1 MKKLSFVACSV
12 FATLMFVACSD
23 EPVTTAVPL
32 AGGGGQGGGVA
43 LDSTRNVSVAFKGCF
58 DYSYNDALKKTAAE
72 NPKAYLVTDDAGYH
86 VVIPD
91 MAGTCGYENIVFNNQ
106 RVLDTLKI
114 NFEGD
119 PAECNCIN
127 DVWFNIDPLD
137 ADIKYLVYQNI
148 VYEVVTESLPVL
160 SSSSDFLTPSS
171 SSIEVT
177 SSSDM
182 AQSSSSDVAE
192 SSSSV
197 VSSSS
202 AAEDPSRVVVTDAV
216 AQCEDRRTFDDPM
229 LDGSAS
235 AESFTREKS
244 DAALPPVAYRYVSTE
259 NVGFTIK
266 NVTTTC
272 NVTID
277 SLEITTADST
287 IYVNAKYD
295 LTNAQRCLCHSQ
307 ITFNMKID
315 PAYNTAKYLVLN
327 DGGSTNFDN
336 KMEIVDLD
344 VIRVDDIPNGDF

>member
-1 MKKLSFVACSV
+1 MKKLSVVACSA
-12 FATLMFVACSD
+12 FAALMFVACSD
-23 EPVTTAVPL
+23 DPVTAAVPP
-32 AGGGGQGGGVA
+32 AGGGAGQGGGVA
-43 LDSTRNVSVAFKGCF
+43 LDSTRNISVAFKGCF
-58 DYSYNDALKKTAAE
+58 DYSYNDALKKTAVE

-119 PAECNCIN
+119 PAECRCIN

-137 ADIKYLVYQNI
+137 ADIKYLVYLNT
-148 VYEVVTESLPVL
+148 VYEVVAEPLL
-160 SSSSDFLTPSS
+160 ERSSSSELL
-171 SSIEVT
+171 
-177 SSSDM
+177 M
-182 AQSSSSDVAE
+182 QSSSSDMAE

-202 AAEDPSRVVVTDAV
+202 EEDPSRVIVTDANV
-216 AQCEDRRTFDDPM
+216 QCEDRRTLDPM
-229 LDGSAS
+229 LDGNSV
-235 AESFTREKS
+235 ESFTREKS

-266 NVTTTC
+266 NVTATC

-277 SLEITTADST
+277 SLEITTADNT

-295 LTNAQRCLCHSQ
+295 FTNAQRCLCRSE
-307 ITFNMKID
+307 ITFSVKID
-315 PAYNTAKYLVLN
+315 PAYNTAEYLVLN
-327 DGGSTNFDN
+327 DGSSTNFDN
-336 KMEIVDLD
+336 KMDVIDLD
-344 VIRVDDIPNGDF
+344 VIRTDDIPNNDF

>member
-1 MKKLSFVACSV
+1 MKKLSIVACSA
-12 FATLMFVACSD
+12 FAALMFVACSD
-23 EPVTTAVPL
+23 DSVTTAVPL
-32 AGGGGQGGGVA
+32 AGGAGQGGGVA
-43 LDSTRNVSVAFKGCF
+43 LDSTRNISVAFKGCF

-72 NPKAYLVTDDAGYH
+72 NPKAYLVTDEAGYH

-91 MAGTCGYENIVFNNQ
+91 MGGACGYENIVFNNQ

-114 NFEGD
+114 SFEGD

-137 ADIKYLVYQNI
+137 ADIKYLVYQNT
-148 VYEVVTESLPVL
+148 VYEVVAEPLPVQ
-160 SSSSDFLTPSS
+160 SSSSELL
-171 SSIEVT
+171 V
-177 SSSDM
+177 
-182 AQSSSSDVAE
+182 QSSSSDVAE

-202 AAEDPSRVVVTDAV
+202 AEDSSRVIVTDAV
-216 AQCEDRRTFDDPM
+216 AQCDDRRTFDPM

-244 DAALPPVAYRYVSTE
+244 DATLPPVVERYVSTE

-266 NVTTTC
+266 NVTATC

-277 SLEITTADST
+277 SLEITTADGT

-295 LTNAQRCLCHSQ
+295 YTNAQRCLCRSE
-307 ITFNMKID
+307 ITFSVKID
-315 PAYNTAKYLVLN
+315 PAYNTAEYLVLN
-327 DGGSTNFDN
+327 DGSSTNFDN
-336 KMEIVDLD
+336 KMEVVDLD
-344 VIRVDDIPNGDF
+344 VIRVDDIPNSDF

>member
-1 MKKLSFVACSV
+1 MKKLSIVACSA
-12 FATLMFVACSD
+12 FAALMFVACSD
-23 EPVTTAVPL
+23 DSVTAAVPL
-32 AGGGGQGGGVA
+32 AGGAGQGGGVA
-43 LDSTRNVSVAFKGCF
+43 LDSTRNISVAFKGCF

-137 ADIKYLVYQNI
+137 ADIKYLVYQNT
-148 VYEVVTESLPVL
+148 VYEVVAKPLPVQ

-171 SSIEVT
+171 SSIEVA
-177 SSSDM
+177 SSSDV
-182 AQSSSSDVAE
+182 AQSSSSE
-192 SSSSV
+192 

-202 AAEDPSRVVVTDAV
+202 AAEDPSRVIVTDAV

-266 NVTTTC
+266 NVTMTC
-272 NVTID
+272 NVSID
-277 SLEITTADST
+277 SLEITTADNT

-295 LTNAQRCLCHSQ
+295 FTNAQRCLCRSK
-307 ITFNMKID
+307 ITFSVKID
-315 PAYNTAKYLVLN
+315 PAYNTAEYLVLN
-327 DGGSTNFDN
+327 DGSSTNFDN
-336 KMEIVDLD
+336 KMEVVDLD
-344 VIRVDDIPNGDF
+344 VIRVDDISNSDF

>member
-1 MKKLSFVACSV
+1 MKKLSVVACSAFV
-12 FATLMFVACSD
+12 ALMFVACSD
-23 EPVTTAVPL
+23 DPVTAAVPP
-32 AGGGGQGGGVA
+32 AGGGAGQGGGVA
-43 LDSTRNVSVAFKGCF
+43 LDSTRNISVAFKGCF

-91 MAGTCGYENIVFNNQ
+91 MGGACGYENIVFNNQ

-137 ADIKYLVYQNI
+137 ADIKYLVYLNT
-148 VYEVVTESLPVL
+148 VYEIVAEPLL
-160 SSSSDFLTPSS
+160 ERSSSSELL
-171 SSIEVT
+171 
-177 SSSDM
+177 M
-182 AQSSSSDVAE
+182 QSSSSDVAE

-202 AAEDPSRVVVTDAV
+202 EEDPSRVIVTDANV
-216 AQCEDRRTFDDPM
+216 QCEDRRTFDPM
-229 LDGSAS
+229 LDGNSV
-235 AESFTREKS
+235 ESFTREKS
-244 DAALPPVAYRYVSTE
+244 DATLPPVAYRYVSTE

-266 NVTTTC
+266 NVTATC

-277 SLEITTADST
+277 SLEITTADNT

-295 LTNAQRCLCHSQ
+295 FTNAQRCLCRSE
-307 ITFNMKID
+307 ITFSVKID
-315 PAYNTAKYLVLN
+315 PAYNTAEYLVLN
-327 DGGSTNFDN
+327 DGSSTNFDN
-336 KMEIVDLD
+336 KMDVIDLD
-344 VIRVDDIPNGDF
+344 VIRVDDIPNNDF

>member
-1 MKKLSFVACSV
+1 MKKLSFVACSA
-12 FATLMFVACSD
+12 FAALMFVACSD
-23 EPVTTAVPL
+23 DPVTAAVPP
-32 AGGGGQGGGVA
+32 AGGGAGQGGGVA
-43 LDSTRNVSVAFKGCF
+43 LDSTRNISVAFKGCF
-58 DYSYNDALKKTAAE
+58 DYSYNDALKKTAVE

-137 ADIKYLVYQNI
+137 ADIKYLVYLNT
-148 VYEVVTESLPVL
+148 VYEIVAEPLL
-160 SSSSDFLTPSS
+160 ERSSSSELL
-171 SSIEVT
+171 
-177 SSSDM
+177 M
-182 AQSSSSDVAE
+182 QSSSSNAAE

-202 AAEDPSRVVVTDAV
+202 EEDPSRVIVTDANV
-216 AQCEDRRTFDDPM
+216 QCEDRRTFDPM
-229 LDGSAS
+229 LDGNSV
-235 AESFTREKS
+235 ESFTREKS

-266 NVTTTC
+266 NVTATC

-277 SLEITTADST
+277 SLEITTADNT

-295 LTNAQRCLCHSQ
+295 FTNAQRCLCRSE
-307 ITFNMKID
+307 ITFSVKID
-315 PAYNTAKYLVLN
+315 PAYNTAEYLVLN
-327 DGGSTNFDN
+327 DGSSTNFDN
-336 KMEIVDLD
+336 KMDVIDLD
-344 VIRVDDIPNGDF
+344 VIRTDDIPNNDF

>member
-1 MKKLSFVACSV
+1 MKKLSIVACSA
-12 FATLMFVACSD
+12 FAALMFVACSD
-23 EPVTTAVPL
+23 DSVTTAVPL
-32 AGGGGQGGGVA
+32 AGGAGQGGGTT
-43 LDSTRNVSVAFKGCF
+43 LDSTRNISVAFKGCF

-119 PAECNCIN
+119 PAECRCIN
-127 DVWFNIDPLD
+127 DVWFNIDPFD
-137 ADIKYLVYQNI
+137 ADIKYFEYRET
-148 VYEVVTESLPVL
+148 VYEVVAEPLPVQ

-171 SSIEVT
+171 SSIE
-177 SSSDM
+177 
-182 AQSSSSDVAE
+182 AE

-197 VSSSS
+197 IESSSAVSSSS
-202 AAEDPSRVVVTDAV
+202 EEDPSRVIVTDAMV
-216 AQCEDRRTFDDPM
+216 QCDDRRTFDDPM

-235 AESFTREKS
+235 TESFRREKS

-266 NVTTTC
+266 NVTMTC
-272 NVTID
+272 NVSID
-277 SLEITTADST
+277 SLEITAADST

-295 LTNAQRCLCHSQ
+295 FTNAQRCLCRSQ
-307 ITFNMKID
+307 ITFSMKID
-315 PAYNTAKYLVLN
+315 SAYNTAKYLVLN
-327 DGGSTNFDN
+327 DGSSINFDN
-336 KMEIVDLD
+336 KMEVVDLD
-344 VIRVDDIPNGDF
+344 VIRVDDIPNSDF

>member
-1 MKKLSFVACSV
+1 MKKLSIVACSA
-12 FATLMFVACSD
+12 FAALMFVACSD
-23 EPVTTAVPL
+23 DSVTAVVPL
-32 AGGGGQGGGVA
+32 AGGAGQGGGVA
-43 LDSTRNVSVAFKGCF
+43 LDSTRNISVAFKGCF

-91 MAGTCGYENIVFNNQ
+91 MGGACGYENIVFNNQ

-137 ADIKYLVYQNI
+137 ADIKYLVYQNT
-148 VYEVVTESLPVL
+148 VYEVVAEPLPVQ

-171 SSIEVT
+171 SSIEVA
-177 SSSDM
+177 SSSDV
-182 AQSSSSDVAE
+182 AQSSSSSVIE
-192 SSSSV
+192 SSSA

-202 AAEDPSRVVVTDAV
+202 EADSSRVIVTDAV
-216 AQCEDRRTFDDPM
+216 ALCEDRRTFDDPM
-229 LDGSAS
+229 LDGSVS

-244 DAALPPVAYRYVSTE
+244 DAALPTVAYRYVSTE

-272 NVTID
+272 NITID

-295 LTNAQRCLCHSQ
+295 FTNAQRCLCRSQ
-307 ITFNMKID
+307 ITFSMKLD
-315 PAYNTAKYLVLN
+315 PAYSTAKYLVLN
-327 DGGSTNFDN
+327 DGGSTNFNN

-344 VIRVDDIPNGDF
+344 VIRIDDIPNNDF

>member
-1 MKKLSFVACSV
+1 MKKLSFVACSA
-12 FATLMFVACSD
+12 FAALMFVACSD
-23 EPVTTAVPL
+23 DPVTAAVPP
-32 AGGGGQGGGVA
+32 AGGGAGQGGGVA
-43 LDSTRNVSVAFKGCF
+43 LDSTRNISVAFKGCF
-58 DYSYNDALKKTAAE
+58 DYSYNDALKKTAVE

-119 PAECNCIN
+119 PAECRCIN

-137 ADIKYLVYQNI
+137 ADIKYLIYLNT
-148 VYEVVTESLPVL
+148 VYEIVAEPLL
-160 SSSSDFLTPSS
+160 ERSSSSELL
-171 SSIEVT
+171 
-177 SSSDM
+177 M
-182 AQSSSSDVAE
+182 QSSSSDVAE

-202 AAEDPSRVVVTDAV
+202 EEDPSRVIVTDANV
-216 AQCEDRRTFDDPM
+216 QCEDRRTFDPM
-229 LDGSAS
+229 LDGNSV
-235 AESFTREKS
+235 ESFTREKS

-266 NVTTTC
+266 NVTATC

-277 SLEITTADST
+277 SLEITTADNT

-295 LTNAQRCLCHSQ
+295 FTNAQRCLCRSE
-307 ITFNMKID
+307 ITFSVKID
-315 PAYNTAKYLVLN
+315 PVYSTAEYLVLN
-327 DGGSTNFDN
+327 DGSSTNFDN

-344 VIRVDDIPNGDF
+344 VIRVDDIPNSDF

>member
-1 MKKLSFVACSV
+1 MKKLSVVACSA
-12 FATLMFVACSD
+12 FAALMFVACSD
-23 EPVTTAVPL
+23 DPVTAAVPP
-32 AGGGGQGGGVA
+32 AGGGAGQGGGVA
-43 LDSTRNVSVAFKGCF
+43 LDSTRNISVAFKGCF
-58 DYSYNDALKKTAAE
+58 DYSYNDALKKTAVE

-119 PAECNCIN
+119 PAECRCIN

-137 ADIKYLVYQNI
+137 ADIKYLVYLNT
-148 VYEVVTESLPVL
+148 VYEIVAEPLL
-160 SSSSDFLTPSS
+160 ERSSSSELL
-171 SSIEVT
+171 
-177 SSSDM
+177 M
-182 AQSSSSDVAE
+182 QSSSSNAAE

-202 AAEDPSRVVVTDAV
+202 EEDPSRVIVTDANV
-216 AQCEDRRTFDDPM
+216 QCEDRRTFDPM
-229 LDGSAS
+229 LDGNSV
-235 AESFTREKS
+235 ESFTREKS

-277 SLEITTADST
+277 SLEITTADNT

-295 LTNAQRCLCHSQ
+295 FTNAQRCLCRSE
-307 ITFNMKID
+307 ITFSVKID
-315 PAYNTAKYLVLN
+315 PAYNTAEYLVLN
-327 DGGSTNFDN
+327 DGSSTNFDN
-336 KMEIVDLD
+336 KMDVIDLD
-344 VIRVDDIPNGDF
+344 VIRTDDIPNNDF

>member
-1 MKKLSFVACSV
+1 MKKLSIVACSA
-12 FATLMFVACSD
+12 FAALMFVACSD
-23 EPVTTAVPL
+23 DSVTAAVPL
-32 AGGGGQGGGVA
+32 TGGAGQGSGVA
-43 LDSTRNVSVAFKGCF
+43 LDSTRNISVAFKGCF

-91 MAGTCGYENIVFNNQ
+91 MGGACGYENIVFNNQ

-137 ADIKYLVYQNI
+137 ADIKYLVYQNT
-148 VYEVVTESLPVL
+148 VYEVVAEPLPVQ

-171 SSIEVT
+171 SSIEVA
-177 SSSDM
+177 SSSDV
-182 AQSSSSDVAE
+182 AQSSSSE
-192 SSSSV
+192 

-202 AAEDPSRVVVTDAV
+202 AAEDPSRVIVTDAV
-216 AQCEDRRTFDDPM
+216 ALCEDRRTFDDPM

-244 DAALPPVAYRYVSTE
+244 DAALPTVAYRYVSTE

-266 NVTTTC
+266 NVTMTC
-272 NVTID
+272 NVSID

-307 ITFNMKID
+307 ITFSMKLD

>member
-1 MKKLSFVACSV
+1 MKKLSIVACSA
-12 FATLMFVACSD
+12 FASLMFVACSD
-23 EPVTTAVPL
+23 DPITGAVPP
-32 AGGGGQGGGVA
+32 AGGGAGQGGGTT

-86 VVIPD
+86 VVIPN

-119 PAECNCIN
+119 PAECKCIN
-127 DVWFNIDPLD
+127 DVWFNIDPFD
-137 ADIKYLVYQNI
+137 ADIKYFEYRET
-148 VYEVVTESLPVL
+148 VYEVVAKPLLER
-160 SSSSDFLTPSS
+160 SSSSELL
-171 SSIEVT
+171 
-177 SSSDM
+177 M
-182 AQSSSSDVAE
+182 QSSSSDVAQ
-192 SSSSV
+192 SSSSE

-202 AAEDPSRVVVTDAV
+202 AAEDPSRVIVTDAMV
-216 AQCEDRRTFDDPM
+216 QCDDRHTFDDPM

-235 AESFTREKS
+235 TESFMREKS

-266 NVTTTC
+266 NVTMTC
-272 NVTID
+272 NVSID

-295 LTNAQRCLCHSQ
+295 FTNAQRCLCRSQ
-307 ITFNMKID
+307 ITFSVKID
-315 PAYNTAKYLVLN
+315 PAYSTAKYLVLN
-327 DGGSTNFDN
+327 DGSSINFDN
-336 KMEIVDLD
+336 KMDIVDLD
-344 VIRVDDIPNGDF
+344 VIRVDDIPNSDF

>member
-1 MKKLSFVACSV
+1 MLSIVACSA
-12 FATLMFVACSD
+12 FAALMFVACSD
-23 EPVTTAVPL
+23 DSVTAAVPL
-32 AGGGGQGGGVA
+32 AGGAGQGGGVA
-43 LDSTRNVSVAFKGCF
+43 LDSTRNISVAFKGCF

-86 VVIPD
+86 VVILD

-114 NFEGD
+114 NFEGN
-119 PAECNCIN
+119 PAECRCIN

-137 ADIKYLVYQNI
+137 ADIKYLVYQNA
-148 VYEVVTESLPVL
+148 VYEVVAGPLPVQ

-171 SSIEVT
+171 SSIEVA
-177 SSSDM
+177 SSSDV
-182 AQSSSSDVAE
+182 AQSSSSE
-192 SSSSV
+192 

-202 AAEDPSRVVVTDAV
+202 AAEDPSRVIVTDAV

-266 NVTTTC
+266 NVTMTC
-272 NVTID
+272 NVSID
-277 SLEITTADST
+277 SLEITTADNT

-295 LTNAQRCLCHSQ
+295 FTNAQRCLCRSE
-307 ITFNMKID
+307 ITFSVKID
-315 PAYNTAKYLVLN
+315 PPYNTAEYLVLN
-327 DGGSTNFDN
+327 DGSSTNFDN
-336 KMEIVDLD
+336 KMEVVDLD
-344 VIRVDDIPNGDF
+344 VIRVDDISNSDF

>member
-1 MKKLSFVACSV
+1 MKKLSVVACSA
-12 FATLMFVACSD
+12 FAALMFVACSD
-23 EPVTTAVPL
+23 DSVTAAVPL
-32 AGGGGQGGGVA
+32 AGGAGQGGGVA
-43 LDSTRNVSVAFKGCF
+43 LDSTRNISVAFKGCF

-86 VVIPD
+86 VVILD

-137 ADIKYLVYQNI
+137 ADIKYLVYLNT
-148 VYEVVTESLPVL
+148 VYEIVAEPLL
-160 SSSSDFLTPSS
+160 ERSSSSELL
-171 SSIEVT
+171 
-177 SSSDM
+177 M
-182 AQSSSSDVAE
+182 QSSSSDVAE

-202 AAEDPSRVVVTDAV
+202 EEDPSRVIVTDANV
-216 AQCEDRRTFDDPM
+216 QCEDRRTFDPM
-229 LDGSAS
+229 LDGNSV
-235 AESFTREKS
+235 ESFTREKS

-266 NVTTTC
+266 NVTATC
-272 NVTID
+272 G
-277 SLEITTADST
+277 ST
-287 IYVNAKYD
+287 IESLNVVALDGTLKVNVEYGSAYD
-295 LTNAQRCLCHSQ
+295 LNQNCICHSQ
-307 ITFNMKID
+307 ITFSVKID
-315 PAYNTAKYLVLN
+315 PVYSTAEYLVLN
-327 DGGSTNFDN
+327 DHGSNFNN

-344 VIRVDDIPNGDF
+344 VIRTDDIPNNDF

>member
-1 MKKLSFVACSV
+1 MRMLSIVACSA
-12 FATLMFVACSD
+12 FAALMFVACSD
-23 EPVTTAVPL
+23 DSVTAAVPL
-32 AGGGGQGGGVA
+32 AGGVGQGGGVA
-43 LDSTRNVSVAFKGCF
+43 LDSTRNISVAFKGCF
-58 DYSYNDALKKTAAE
+58 DYSYNDALKKTAAK

-91 MAGTCGYENIVFNNQ
+91 MGGACGYEYIVFNNQ

-137 ADIKYLVYQNI
+137 ADIKYLVYQNT
-148 VYEVVTESLPVL
+148 VYEVVAEPLLVQ

-171 SSIEVT
+171 SSIEVA
-177 SSSDM
+177 SSSDV
-182 AQSSSSDVAE
+182 AQSSSSEV

-197 VSSSS
+197 
-202 AAEDPSRVVVTDAV
+202 AEDPSRVIVTDAV

-266 NVTTTC
+266 NVTMTC
-272 NVTID
+272 NVSID
-277 SLEITTADST
+277 SLEITTADNA

-295 LTNAQRCLCHSQ
+295 FTNAQRCLCRSQ
-307 ITFNMKID
+307 ITFSVKID
-315 PAYNTAKYLVLN
+315 PAYNTAEYLVLN
-327 DGGSTNFDN
+327 DGSSTNFDN
-336 KMEIVDLD
+336 KMDVIDLD
-344 VIRVDDIPNGDF
+344 VIRTDDIPNNDF

>member
-1 MKKLSFVACSV
+1 MKKLSVVACSA
-12 FATLMFVACSD
+12 FAALMFVACSD
-23 EPVTTAVPL
+23 DPVTAAVPP
-32 AGGGGQGGGVA
+32 AGGGAGQWGGVA
-43 LDSTRNVSVAFKGCF
+43 LDSTRNISVAFKGCF
-58 DYSYNDALKKTAAE
+58 DYSYNAALKKTAVE

-137 ADIKYLVYQNI
+137 ADIKYLVYQNT
-148 VYEVVTESLPVL
+148 VYEVVAEPLPVQ

-171 SSIEVT
+171 SSIEVA
-177 SSSDM
+177 SSSDE
-182 AQSSSSDVAE
+182 AQSSSSE
-192 SSSSV
+192 

-202 AAEDPSRVVVTDAV
+202 AAEDPSRVIVTDAV

-229 LDGSAS
+229 LDGSVS

-277 SLEITTADST
+277 SLEITTNDST

-295 LTNAQRCLCHSQ
+295 FTNAQRCLCRSE
-307 ITFNMKID
+307 ITFSVKID
-315 PAYNTAKYLVLN
+315 PAYNTAEYLVLN
-327 DGGSTNFDN
+327 DGGSINFNN

>member
-1 MKKLSFVACSV
+1 MKKLSVVACSA
-12 FATLMFVACSD
+12 FAALMFVACSD
-23 EPVTTAVPL
+23 DPVTAAVPP
-32 AGGGGQGGGVA
+32 AGGGAGQGGGVA
-43 LDSTRNVSVAFKGCF
+43 LDSTRNISVAFKGCF
-58 DYSYNDALKKTAAE
+58 DYSYNDALKKTAVE

-119 PAECNCIN
+119 PAECWCIN

-137 ADIKYLVYQNI
+137 ADIKYLVYLNT
-148 VYEVVTESLPVL
+148 VYEVVAEPLL
-160 SSSSDFLTPSS
+160 ERSSSSELL
-171 SSIEVT
+171 
-177 SSSDM
+177 M
-182 AQSSSSDVAE
+182 QSSSSDVAE

-202 AAEDPSRVVVTDAV
+202 AAEDPSRVIVTDAV

-229 LDGSAS
+229 LDGSVS

-295 LTNAQRCLCHSQ
+295 FTNAQRCLCRSQ
-307 ITFNMKID
+307 ITFSVKID
-315 PAYNTAKYLVLN
+315 PAYNTAEYLVLN
-327 DGGSTNFDN
+327 DGSSTNFDN
-336 KMEIVDLD
+336 KMEVVDLD
-344 VIRVDDIPNGDF
+344 VIRVDDISNSDF

>member
-1 MKKLSFVACSV
+1 MKKLSVVACSA
-12 FATLMFVACSD
+12 FAALMFVACSD
-23 EPVTTAVPL
+23 DPVTTAVPL
-32 AGGGGQGGGVA
+32 AGGAGQGGGVA
-43 LDSTRNVSVAFKGCF
+43 LDSTRNISVAFKGCF

-91 MAGTCGYENIVFNNQ
+91 MGGACGYENIVFNNQ

-137 ADIKYLVYQNI
+137 ADIKYLVYLNT
-148 VYEVVTESLPVL
+148 VYEVVAEPLPVQ

-171 SSIEVT
+171 SSIEVA
-177 SSSDM
+177 SSSDV
-182 AQSSSSDVAE
+182 AQSSSSE
-192 SSSSV
+192 

-202 AAEDPSRVVVTDAV
+202 AAEDPSRVIVTDAV
-216 AQCEDRRTFDDPM
+216 ALCEDRRTFDDPM
-229 LDGSAS
+229 LDGSVS

-277 SLEITTADST
+277 SLEITTADNT

-295 LTNAQRCLCHSQ
+295 FTNAQRCLCRSE
-307 ITFNMKID
+307 ITFSVKID
-315 PAYNTAKYLVLN
+315 PAYNTAEYLVLN
-327 DGGSTNFDN
+327 DGSSTNFDN
-336 KMEIVDLD
+336 KMDVIDLD
-344 VIRVDDIPNGDF
+344 VIRVDDIPNSDF

>member
-1 MKKLSFVACSV
+1 MKKLSVVACSA
-12 FATLMFVACSD
+12 FAALMFVACSD
-23 EPVTTAVPL
+23 DPVTAAVPP
-32 AGGGGQGGGVA
+32 AGGGAGQGGGVA
-43 LDSTRNVSVAFKGCF
+43 LDSTRNISVAFKGCF
-58 DYSYNDALKKTAAE
+58 DYSYNDALKKTAVE

-119 PAECNCIN
+119 PAECRCIN

-137 ADIKYLVYQNI
+137 ADIKYLVYLNT
-148 VYEVVTESLPVL
+148 VYEIVAEPLL
-160 SSSSDFLTPSS
+160 ERSSSSELL
-171 SSIEVT
+171 
-177 SSSDM
+177 M
-182 AQSSSSDVAE
+182 QSSSSDVAE

-202 AAEDPSRVVVTDAV
+202 EEDPSRVIVTDANV
-216 AQCEDRRTFDDPM
+216 QCEDRRTFDPM
-229 LDGSAS
+229 LDGNSV
-235 AESFTREKS
+235 ESFTREKS

-266 NVTTTC
+266 NVTATC

-277 SLEITTADST
+277 SLEITTADNT

-295 LTNAQRCLCHSQ
+295 FTNAQRCLCRSE
-307 ITFNMKID
+307 ITFSVKID
-315 PAYNTAKYLVLN
+315 PAYNTAEYLVLN
-327 DGGSTNFDN
+327 DGSSTNFDN
-336 KMEIVDLD
+336 KMDVIDLD
-344 VIRVDDIPNGDF
+344 VIRTDDIPNNDF

>member
-1 MKKLSFVACSV
+1 MLSIVACSA
-12 FATLMFVACSD
+12 FAALMFVACSD
-23 EPVTTAVPL
+23 DSVTAAVPL
-32 AGGGGQGGGVA
+32 AGGAGQGGGVA
-43 LDSTRNVSVAFKGCF
+43 LDSTRNISVAFKGCF

-91 MAGTCGYENIVFNNQ
+91 MGGACGYENIVFNNQ

-137 ADIKYLVYQNI
+137 ADIKYLVYLNT
-148 VYEVVTESLPVL
+148 VYEVVAEPLPVQ

-171 SSIEVT
+171 SSIEVA
-177 SSSDM
+177 SSSDV
-182 AQSSSSDVAE
+182 AQSSSSE
-192 SSSSV
+192 

-202 AAEDPSRVVVTDAV
+202 AAEDPSRVIVTDAV

-229 LDGSAS
+229 LDGSVS

-295 LTNAQRCLCHSQ
+295 FTNAQRCLCRSE
-307 ITFNMKID
+307 ITFSVKID
-315 PAYNTAKYLVLN
+315 PAYNTAEYLVLN
-327 DGGSTNFDN
+327 DGSSTNFDN
-336 KMEIVDLD
+336 KMEVVDLD
-344 VIRVDDIPNGDF
+344 VIRVDDISNSDF

>member
-1 MKKLSFVACSV
+1 MKKLSFVACSA
-12 FATLMFVACSD
+12 FAALMFVACSD
-23 EPVTTAVPL
+23 DPVTAAVPP
-32 AGGGGQGGGVA
+32 AGGGAGQGGGVA
-43 LDSTRNVSVAFKGCF
+43 LDSTRNISVAFKGCF
-58 DYSYNDALKKTAAE
+58 DYSYNDALKKTAVE

-91 MAGTCGYENIVFNNQ
+91 MGSACGYENIVFNNQ
-106 RVLDTLKI
+106 RILDTLKI

-137 ADIKYLVYQNI
+137 ADIKYLVYQNT
-148 VYEVVTESLPVL
+148 VYEVVAEPLLVR
-160 SSSSDFLTPSS
+160 SSSSELL
-171 SSIEVT
+171 
-177 SSSDM
+177 M
-182 AQSSSSDVAE
+182 QSSSSNAAE

-202 AAEDPSRVVVTDAV
+202 EEDPSRIVVADAV
-216 AQCEDRRTFDDPM
+216 VLCNDRRTFDPM
-229 LDGSAS
+229 LDGNSVDA
-235 AESFTREKS
+235 FTREKS

-266 NVTTTC
+266 NVTATC
-272 NVTID
+272 NVSID
-277 SLEITTADST
+277 NLEITTADST

-295 LTNAQRCLCHSQ
+295 HTNAQRCLCHSQ
-307 ITFNMKID
+307 ITFSMKLD
-315 PAYNTAKYLVLN
+315 PAYYTAKYLVLN

-344 VIRVDDIPNGDF
+344 VIRTDDIPNNDF

>member
-1 MKKLSFVACSV
+1 MKKLSIVACSA
-12 FATLMFVACSD
+12 FAALMFVACSD
-23 EPVTTAVPL
+23 DSVTTAVPL
-32 AGGGGQGGGVA
+32 AGGAGQGGGVA
-43 LDSTRNVSVAFKGCF
+43 LDSTRNISVAFKGCF

-91 MAGTCGYENIVFNNQ
+91 MGGACGYENIVFNNQ

-137 ADIKYLVYQNI
+137 ADIKYLVYQNT
-148 VYEVVTESLPVL
+148 VYEVVAEPLPVQ

-171 SSIEVT
+171 SSIEVA
-177 SSSDM
+177 SSSDV
-182 AQSSSSDVAE
+182 AQSSSSE
-192 SSSSV
+192 

-202 AAEDPSRVVVTDAV
+202 AAEDPSRVIVTDAV
-216 AQCEDRRTFDDPM
+216 ALCEDRRTFDDPM

-244 DAALPPVAYRYVSTE
+244 DAVLPPVAYRYVSTE

-266 NVTTTC
+266 NVTATC
-272 NVTID
+272 GVTID

-295 LTNAQRCLCHSQ
+295 FTNAQRCLCRSE
-307 ITFNMKID
+307 ITFSVKID

-344 VIRVDDIPNGDF
+344 VIRVDDIPNSDF

>member
-1 MKKLSFVACSV
+1 MKKLSIVACSA
-12 FATLMFVACSD
+12 FAALMFVACSD
-23 EPVTTAVPL
+23 DSVTTAVPL
-32 AGGGGQGGGVA
+32 AGGAGQGGGVA
-43 LDSTRNVSVAFKGCF
+43 LDSTRNISVAFKGCF

-91 MAGTCGYENIVFNNQ
+91 MEGACGYENIVFNNQ

-137 ADIKYLVYQNI
+137 ADIKYLVYQNT
-148 VYEVVTESLPVL
+148 VYEVVAEPLPVQ

-171 SSIEVT
+171 SSIEV
-177 SSSDM
+177 
-182 AQSSSSDVAE
+182 ASSSDVAQF
-192 SSSSV
+192 SSSE

-202 AAEDPSRVVVTDAV
+202 AAEDPSRVIVTDAV

-244 DAALPPVAYRYVSTE
+244 DAALPPVAYRYVSIE

-266 NVTTTC
+266 NVTMTC
-272 NVTID
+272 NVSID
-277 SLEITTADST
+277 SLEITTADNT

-295 LTNAQRCLCHSQ
+295 FTNAQRCLCRSE
-307 ITFNMKID
+307 ITFSVKID
-315 PAYNTAKYLVLN
+315 PAYNTAEYLVLN
-327 DGGSTNFDN
+327 DGSSTNFDN
-336 KMEIVDLD
+336 KMEVVDLD
-344 VIRVDDIPNGDF
+344 VIRVDDIPNSDF